1 VSFQPCR
8 LLGAPLSPVQRRL
21 IIIIIIVTDTDS
33 LPLAVT
39 IWMGVYIGDNAT
51 VNEQQKSEAL
61 DVLQSYGT
69 EHVSGVTVGNEYL
82 LNAVDKT
89 AAATFILSEVSD
101 VSRLQLE
108 ASLAAL
114 TLFSPSQFKTRLS
127 ALNLA
132 KTLPVGTADAGSE
145 ITATLAAGVD

>member
-1 VSFQPCR
+1 VSFRPCR
-8 LLGAPLSPVQRRL
+8 LLGAPLSPVQRCL
-21 IIIIIIVTDTDS
+21 ISIIIIVTDTDS

-69 EHVSGVTVGNEYL
+69 DHVSGVTVGNEYL

-101 VSRLQLE
+101 VSRWARLE
-108 ASLAAL
+108 SSSTAL
-114 TLFSPSQFKTRLS
+114 TFPTCLTVQDSPFSAQSGQDSPSR
-127 ALNLA
+127 NC
-132 KTLPVGTADAGSE
+132 
-145 ITATLAAGVD
+145 